1 MVGYFFLEPLMFPDS
16 QTWFW
21 KEDYIRRVQL
31 EKGLSH
37 SQAVDYASGAEHK
50 PPVPGAEIEV
60 DVVIIGAGYTGM
72 SSARNFA
79 KSFPMLRIALVEK
92 FYSGFGASGRNTG
105 SFKQN

>member
-1 MVGYFFLEPLMFPDS
+1 M
-16 QTWFW
+16 
-21 KEDYIRRVQL
+21 R
-31 EKGLSH
+31 
-37 SQAVDYASGAEHK
+37 
-50 PPVPGAEIEV
+50 V